1 VVSCPG
7 TDKKVENLTSCH
19 EIGNIVYSPQN
30 SKNSGQSADQ
40 MKVSSI
46 TLSQKQQWF
55 DRE

>member
-1 VVSCPG
+1 MVSCPG